1 MVPCDGAA
9 AHHQRLA
16 LFLVV
21 LMSLSV
27 LPLAAP
33 TVSADGARDA
43 SITVTPIPN
52 ALEVN
57 PGEGGEYIIR
67 VRNTGSNPV
76 SVSLST
82 SQEATEDCNGYSS
95 TIAQIPGQ
103 IEAGDYEEAT
113 MNVTLT
119 QAAEGACDTTVTV
132 NANEQATPPD
142 VAGAPAQETTTV
154 TTTAGDGSGSAVFG
168 VDLTVNSNDKEQDWA
183 GEDELTYRV
192 EVENTGQTNETI
204 ALAVEENDDP
214 GCASTSEFSVSL
226 SDTTVSLDSEETET
240 ITATVEI
247 PDGQSANDYCWDITG
262 TVTNDVSNEAKDT
275 DDFKLVVPEL
285 KTCTVALSKTSLSVN
300 PGAEASLT
308 ATFTNTGNVDWTVTV
323 ASVGSKASWI
333 SVDGASSR
341 LLPYNE
347 GQGSVSVDLDVA
359 PDDSIDAGSEAVI
372 TILGKDGSSVD
383 QNCQKQLRVVVGQS
397 YGASI
402 SLATTLLTGIDPG
415 TNESTV
421 VTVANQGN
429 GQDNLRISSSSAP
442 SGWAIQLEQS
452 TVLVGSRHGNQDS
465 VSVDLTIRVPQ
476 DALATEAVEI
486 TLSVLPSSGGATYD
500 SVVLRVTVGAIHDF
514 EVITPAT
521 EQTGRSLTDVSFPIE
536 ISNLGNVRDR
546 MSLSVIDQS
555 ESPEWDTVFEDEN
568 GMQFTEI
575 NLDPRTVTVVYL
587 VVSIPQGEELDNTL
601 LTVRVRNRDDTN
613 TQDLNN
619 DGIPDNQREVDFL
632 AILSDRN
639 FAMKLELDEG
649 ETANSASQILPP
661 NGEVT
666 YGLWVTN
673 MGDGRDEAVFTMN
686 GLEGIAT
693 RSLTLNGLPVDEE
706 INIPLGY
713 GIWDIANESY
723 VFEDGAPILG
733 DTKSIVGNIQLNK
746 GLAGAGYEAKP
757 YSIYFELTI
766 RVSPG
771 AETGQGGLLEIVA
784 TSVSNA
790 ANRTGMVSIMLDVS
804 VIQDLE
810 FVESG
815 ARQELDLV
823 YGGEAI
829 EHEISIVNTGNVRTE
844 IRIFTSENLR
854 GWSVVL
860 NSDDGECTFEQNEL
874 TCMVDE
880 GERLYV
886 NATIRAPYGAELSDT
901 YKFTLSAEP
910 TDTGVLD
917 RQNLQFVVQ
926 GEPAEGVL
934 DLAGNTTLQAIGA
947 TVIVVLLL
955 LFLIRRD

>member
-1 MVPCDGAA
+1 MVPRDAA
-9 AHHQRLA
+9 AAPHQRLA

-43 SITVTPIPN
+43 SITVTPIPA

-57 PGEGGEYIIR
+57 PGESGEYVIR

-82 SQEATEDCNGYSS
+82 AQEATQECNAYSS
-95 TIAQIPGQ
+95 SITQIPGQ
-103 IEAGDYEEAT
+103 IEAGAYEEAT

-119 QAAEGACDTTVTV
+119 QGAEGTCDTTITV

-142 VAGAPAQETTTV
+142 VAGAPAQETATV

-168 VDLTVNSNDKEQDWA
+168 VDLTVNSVDKEQDWA
-183 GEDELTYRV
+183 GEDELDYRI

-204 ALAVEENDDP
+204 ALAIEENNDP
-214 GCASTSEFSVSL
+214 GCGSASEFSVSL

-240 ITATVEI
+240 ITATVVI
-247 PDGQSANDYCWDITG
+247 PDGQSANDYCWDVTG
-262 TVTNDVSNEAKDT
+262 TVTNDPTNEAKDT
-275 DDFKLVVPEL
+275 DDFKLIVPEL
-285 KTCTVALSKTSLSVN
+285 KTCSVELSKTSLSVN
-300 PGAEASLT
+300 PGAEASLS
-308 ATFTNTGNVDWTVTV
+308 ATFTNTGNVDWTVTI
-323 ASVGSKASWI
+323 ASTGSKASWV
-333 SVDGASSR
+333 SVDGASTR
-341 LLPYNE
+341 LLSYDDGE
-347 GQGSVSVDLDVA
+347 GTISVDLDVA

-383 QNCQKQLRVVVGQS
+383 PDCQKQLRVVVGQS

-402 SLATTLLTGIDPG
+402 SLATTLLDGIDPG
-415 TNESTV
+415 TNKSTV

-442 SGWAIQLEQS
+442 AGWAIQLEQS
-452 TVLVGSRHGNQDS
+452 TVLVGSRHGNQGS

-476 DALATEAVEI
+476 GALATEAVEI

-546 MSLSVIDQS
+546 MALSVIDQS
-555 ESPEWDTVFEDEN
+555 ESPEWDTLFEDEN

-575 NLDPRTVTVVYL
+575 ILDPQTVTVVYL

-601 LTVRVRNRDDTN
+601 LTIRVRNKDDTN
-613 TQDLNN
+613 SQDLNN
-619 DGIPDNQREVDFL
+619 DGIPDNQREADFL

-639 FAMKLELDEG
+639 FAMNLELVDG
-649 ETANSASQILPP
+649 ETDKSGSQTLPP

-673 MGDGRDEAVFTMN
+673 MGDGRDAAVFTMN
-686 GLEGIAT
+686 GLEGVAT
-693 RSLTLNGLPVDEE
+693 RSLTLNGLPVTGELD
-706 INIPLGY
+706 IPRGY
-713 GIWDIANESY
+713 GIWDIANETY
-723 VFEDGAPILG
+723 VLEDGAPILG
-733 DTKSIVGNIQLNK
+733 DTPSIVESIKLNE
-746 GLAGAGYEAKP
+746 GLMVGYEARAYK
-757 YSIYFELTI
+757 IYFELTI
-766 RVSPG
+766 RVSAG
-771 AETGQGGLLEIVA
+771 AETGQGGLLEVVV

-810 FVESG
+810 FIEAG
-815 ARQELDLV
+815 AQQELDLV

-844 IRIFTSENLR
+844 IRVFTSENLR

-860 NSDDGECTFEQNEL
+860 NSDDGDCTFEQNEL
-874 TCMVDE
+874 TCMVEE

-917 RQNLQFVVQ
+917 RQNLQFIVQ
-926 GEPAEGVL
+926 GEPAGGAL

-947 TVIVVLLL
+947 TVIVALLL

>member
-9 AHHQRLA
+9 APRQRLA

-21 LMSLSV
+21 LMSLSA
-27 LPLAAP
+27 LPLAVPA
-33 TVSADGARDA
+33 VSADGARDA
-43 SITVTPIPN
+43 SITVTPIP
-52 ALEVN
+52 ATLEVN
-57 PGEGGEYIIR
+57 PGEAGEYVIR

-82 SQEATEDCNGYSS
+82 NQEATQECNAYSS
-95 TIAQIPGQ
+95 AITQIPGQ
-103 IEAGDYEEAT
+103 IDAGSYEEAT
-113 MNVTLT
+113 LNVTLT
-119 QAAEGACDTTVTV
+119 QSAEGTCDTTVTV
-132 NANEQATPPD
+132 NANEQVTPPD
-142 VAGAPAQETTTV
+142 VAGAPAQETATV
-154 TTTAGDGSGSAVFG
+154 TTTAGDGSGSAFFG
-168 VDLTVNSNDKEQDWA
+168 VDLTVNSADKEQDWA

-192 EVENTGQTNETI
+192 DVENTGQNNETI
-204 ALAVEENDDP
+204 ALSVEENNDP
-214 GCASTSEFSVSL
+214 GCTSNSEFIVTL
-226 SDTTVSLDSEETET
+226 SDTSVSLDSEEVET

-247 PDGQSANDYCWDITG
+247 PDGQSADQYCWDITG
-262 TVTNDVSNEAKDT
+262 TVTNDPSSEAKDT

-285 KTCTVALSKTSLSVN
+285 KTCSVELSKTSLSVN
-300 PGAEASLT
+300 PGSSSSLT
-308 ATFTNTGNVDWTVTV
+308 ATFSNTGNVDWTVTI
-323 ASVGSKASWI
+323 ASTGSKASWV

-341 LLPYNE
+341 LLRYDD
-347 GQGSVSVDLDVA
+347 GQGTISVDLDVA

-383 QNCQKQLRVVVGQS
+383 PDCQKQLRVVVGQS

-402 SLATTLLTGIDPG
+402 SLATTLLNGIDPG
-415 TNESTV
+415 TNRSTV
-421 VTVANQGN
+421 VTVSNQGN
-429 GQDNLRISSSSAP
+429 GQDNLRISSTSAP

-465 VSVDLTIRVPQ
+465 ASVDLTVRVPQ
-476 DALATEAVEI
+476 DALAIEDVEI
-486 TLSVLPSSGGATYD
+486 TLSVLPSAGGATYD
-500 SVVLRVTVGAIHDF
+500 SVVLRVTVGEIHDF

-536 ISNLGNVRDR
+536 VSNLGNVRDR
-546 MSLSVIDQS
+546 MAFSVVDQS
-555 ESPEWDTVFEDEN
+555 ESPEWDTAFEDEN
-568 GMQFTEI
+568 GMKFTEI
-575 NLDPRTVTVVYL
+575 ILDPQTVTLVYL

-601 LTVRVRNRDDTN
+601 LTVRVRNKDDTN
-613 TQDLNN
+613 TQDLDNN
-619 DGIPDNQREVDFL
+619 GIPDNQREVDFL

-639 FAMKLELDEG
+639 FAMSMRLVDG
-649 ETANSASQILPP
+649 ETDKTSSQILPP
-661 NGEVT
+661 NGEIT
-666 YGLWVTN
+666 YGLWVKNT
-673 MGDGRDEAVFTMN
+673 GDGRDDAVFTMN

-693 RSLTLNGLPVDEE
+693 RSLTLNGLPVDGE
-706 INIPLGY
+706 IEILPGY
-713 GIWDIANESY
+713 GIWDIANETY
-723 VFEDGAPILG
+723 VLEDGAPLLG
-733 DTKSIVGNIQLNK
+733 DSKSIVENMKLNR
-746 GLAGAGYEAKP
+746 GLMIGYDAKP
-757 YSIYFELTI
+757 YEIYFELTI

-771 AETGQGGLLEIVA
+771 AETGQGGLLEVVV

-790 ANRTGMVSIMLDVS
+790 ANRTGMVSLMLDVS
-804 VIQDLE
+804 IIQDLE
-810 FVESG
+810 FIEAG

-823 YGGEAI
+823 FGGEAI
-829 EHEISIVNTGNVRTE
+829 EHEISIVNTGNVQTE
-844 IRIFTSENLR
+844 IRVFTSENLR

-860 NSDDGECTFEQNEL
+860 NSDDGDCTFEQNEL
-874 TCMVDE
+874 TCMVEE

-947 TVIVVLLL
+947 TAIVVLLL

>member
-9 AHHQRLA
+9 APRQRLA

-21 LMSLSV
+21 LMSLSA
-27 LPLAAP
+27 LPLAVPA
-33 TVSADGARDA
+33 VSADGARDA
-43 SITVTPIPN
+43 SITVTPIP
-52 ALEVN
+52 ATLEVN
-57 PGEGGEYIIR
+57 PGEAGEYVIR

-82 SQEATEDCNGYSS
+82 NQEATQECNAYSS
-95 TIAQIPGQ
+95 AITQIPGQ
-103 IEAGDYEEAT
+103 IDAGSYEEAT
-113 MNVTLT
+113 LNVTLT
-119 QAAEGACDTTVTV
+119 QSAEGTCDTTVTV
-132 NANEQATPPD
+132 NANEQVTPPD
-142 VAGAPAQETTTV
+142 VAGAPAQETATV
-154 TTTAGDGSGSAVFG
+154 TTTAGDGSGSAFFG
-168 VDLTVNSNDKEQDWA
+168 VDLTVNSADKEQDWA

-192 EVENTGQTNETI
+192 DVENTGQNNETI
-204 ALAVEENDDP
+204 ALSVEENNDP
-214 GCASTSEFSVSL
+214 GCTSNSEFIVTL
-226 SDTTVSLDSEETET
+226 SDTSVSLDSEEVET

-247 PDGQSANDYCWDITG
+247 PDGQSADQYCWDITG
-262 TVTNDVSNEAKDT
+262 TVTNDPSSEAKDT

-285 KTCTVALSKTSLSVN
+285 KTCSVELSKTSLSVN
-300 PGAEASLT
+300 PGSESSLT
-308 ATFTNTGNVDWTVTV
+308 ATFSNTGNVDWTVTI
-323 ASVGSKASWI
+323 ASTGSKASWV

-341 LLPYNE
+341 LLRYDD
-347 GQGSVSVDLDVA
+347 GQGTISVDLDVA

-383 QNCQKQLRVVVGQS
+383 PDCQKQLRVVVGQS

-402 SLATTLLTGIDPG
+402 SLATTLLNGIDPG
-415 TNESTV
+415 TNRSTV
-421 VTVANQGN
+421 VTVSNQGN
-429 GQDNLRISSSSAP
+429 GQDNLRISSTSAP

-465 VSVDLTIRVPQ
+465 ASVDLTVRVPQ
-476 DALATEAVEI
+476 DALAIEDVEI
-486 TLSVLPSSGGATYD
+486 TLSVLPSTGGATYD
-500 SVVLRVTVGAIHDF
+500 SVVLRVTVGEIHDF

-536 ISNLGNVRDR
+536 VSNLGNVRDR
-546 MSLSVIDQS
+546 MAFSVVDQS
-555 ESPEWDTVFEDEN
+555 ESPEWDTAFEDEN
-568 GMQFTEI
+568 GMKFTEI
-575 NLDPRTVTVVYL
+575 ILDPQTVTLVYL

-601 LTVRVRNRDDTN
+601 LTVRVRNKDDTN
-613 TQDLNN
+613 TQDLDNN
-619 DGIPDNQREVDFL
+619 GIPDNQREVDFL

-639 FAMKLELDEG
+639 FAMSMRLVDG
-649 ETANSASQILPP
+649 ETDKTSSQILPP
-661 NGEVT
+661 NGEIT
-666 YGLWVTN
+666 YGLWVKNT
-673 MGDGRDEAVFTMN
+673 GDGRDDAVFTMN

-693 RSLTLNGLPVDEE
+693 RSLTLNGLPVDGE
-706 INIPLGY
+706 IEILPGY
-713 GIWDIANESY
+713 GIWDIANETY
-723 VFEDGAPILG
+723 VLEDGAPLLG
-733 DTKSIVGNIQLNK
+733 DSKSIVENMKLNR
-746 GLAGAGYEAKP
+746 GLMIGYDAKP
-757 YSIYFELTI
+757 YEIYFELTI

-771 AETGQGGLLEIVA
+771 AETGQGGLLEVVV

-790 ANRTGMVSIMLDVS
+790 ANRTGMVSLMLDVS
-804 VIQDLE
+804 IIQDLE
-810 FVESG
+810 FIEAG

-823 YGGEAI
+823 FGGEAI
-829 EHEISIVNTGNVRTE
+829 EHEISIVNTGNVQTE
-844 IRIFTSENLR
+844 IRVFTSENLR

-860 NSDDGECTFEQNEL
+860 NSDDGDCTFEQNEL
-874 TCMVDE
+874 TCMVEE

-947 TVIVVLLL
+947 TAIVVLLL